1 MKTAVLENIV
11 DENIEAAVA
20 IPAELVYEELNG
32 IPVYYRGYKA
42 VMKGEKQLEE
52 IMGYGGLQ
60 WYLLNIIGAF
70 LTQQFGKDYQ
80 VLIGEGG
87 LHAGYKKNPS
97 LDLCIYPKAQLK
109 FKDLKNQ
116 YLDIPPKIVIE
127 VDTKADP
134 DVFQYSTYYA
144 PKTQL
149 LLDFGVEQVLW
160 IFTDAE
166 KIMVAQ
172 PEQPWII
179 VNWKDEVEV
188 LGHRFSI
195 QGIIDAAEVA

>member
-1 MKTAVLENIV
+1 MNTAVLKNVEDKNVEEVI
-11 DENIEAAVA
+11 A
-20 IPAELVYEELNG
+20 IPSELVYEELNG

-52 IMGYGGLQ
+52 IVGYGGLQ
-60 WYLLNIIGAF
+60 VLLLNLLADHFRVI
-70 LTQQFGKDYQ
+70 LKEYR
-80 VLIGEGG
+80 VLVGEGG
-87 LHAGYKKNPS
+87 LYAGHKKNLA
-97 LDLCIYPKAQLK
+97 LDLCIYPKAQFK

-134 DVFQYSTYYA
+134 DIFQYSTYYP

-172 PEQPWII
+172 QHQPWLI

-188 LGHRFSI
+188 LGHRFSV
-195 QGIIDAAEVA
+195 QGIIEAAEA

>member
-1 MKTAVLENIV
+1 MKTAVLENVV

-32 IPVYYRGYKA
+32 IPFYYRGYKA
-42 VMKGEKQLEE
+42 VMKSEKQLEE
-52 IMGYGGLQ
+52 IVGYGGLQ
-60 WYLLNIIGAF
+60 VFLLNLLADH
-70 LTQQFGKDYQ
+70 LRVMLKEYR
-80 VLIGEGG
+80 VLVGEGG
-87 LHAGYKKNPS
+87 LHAGHKKNLA
-97 LDLCIYPKAQLK
+97 LDLCIYPKASLK

-134 DVFQYSTYYA
+134 DVFQYSTYYP

-179 VNWKDEVEV
+179 VNWKDEIEV